1 MADVSVK
8 MNVSGVAQF
17 KSAMTQ
23 GKAAV
28 KALDA
33 ELKLAQAQYK
43 QTGDKEEYLRQR
55 TEILKKQ
62 IAEQE
67 KVVKS
72 AQQALA
78 QMQTNGTDPAS
89 AAYQNMAAQVANAQ
103 TSLIQMQT
111 ALAQGTDAFE
121 NGTDAV
127 DEYADRLERID
138 KNVSFQ
144 STIQGLK
151 AVKGAIQTAINVA
164 KGINGIVVDAGKWAD
179 SETTTVEQ
187 YDDFVPDA
195 ETLQQYEYAAKK
207 LKVDISDLLKAWD
220 RINRLQREGGS
231 ILFGDYG
238 IADLGSAEE
247 NFWGILEAI
256 QQITDETERNN
267 IAQDIFGK
275 SWRELKPLFGSRD
288 LWDQYLEEA
297 RVISNEGVE
306 KLAAADDVNEELLSA
321 WENYKRNLA
330 LWLDAPITNEKERLI
345 YTLDTLSEMM
355 NGTIGFLE
363 GVGRITGLG
372 GYYNHP
378 LDISDV
384 QAVAGA
390 GGAQQ
395 SAMLL
400 RMQGYSEE
408 EIEKMMPQIES
419 ASEQYAQ
426 AVVEGIEAN
435 SAAAYDAGR
444 AYAESIIHGVFGGGS
459 WSTSYNS
466 ENTYIN
472 GVNVYGASSPEE
484 IAAAYTGE
492 MNRNRAGTGG

>member
-1 MADVSVK
+1 MAEIATK
-8 MNVSGVAQF
+8 MKVTGVAQF
-17 KSAMTQ
+17 VDAMKQ
-23 GKAAV
+23 SKAAV
-28 KALDA
+28 KTLDA

-78 QMQTNGTDPAS
+78 QMTTNGTDPAS

-111 ALAQGTDAFE
+111 ALSQGTDAFDE
-121 NGTDAV
+121 GTDAV
-127 DEYADRLERID
+127 DEYADRLEHID

-144 STIQGLK
+144 STIEGLK

-164 KGINGIVVDAGKWAD
+164 KGINDIVVDAGKWAD
-179 SETTTVEQ
+179 DETTTVAQ
-187 YDDFVPDA
+187 YDDFIPDA
-195 ETLQQYEYAAKK
+195 ETLQQYEYAADR
-207 LKVDISDLLKAWD
+207 LKVDFNDVLKAWD

-247 NFWGILEAI
+247 NFWGILDAI
-256 QQITDETERNN
+256 QQITDENERNN
-267 IAQDIFGK
+267 ITQDIFGK

-288 LWDQYLEEA
+288 LWNQYMEEA

-306 KLAAADDVNEELLSA
+306 KLAAANDKDEELTSA
-321 WENYKRNLA
+321 WENFKRNLA
-330 LWLDAPITNEKERLI
+330 LWLDDPITKRKDDFI
-345 YTLDTLSEMM
+345 TTLDSLSAMM
-355 NGTIGFLE
+355 NGSIDFLT
-363 GVGRITGLG
+363 GITNMPIFASPTMSRVGNAVVEAAAAKLG
-372 GYYNHP
+372 INP
-378 LDISDV
+378 
-384 QAVAGA
+384 
-390 GGAQQ
+390 
-395 SAMLL
+395 
-400 RMQGYSEE
+400 E
-408 EIEKMMPQIES
+408 EIGEMLPEMES

-426 AVVEGIEAN
+426 TIVEGMEAN
-435 SAAAYDAGR
+435 SEAAYEAGR
-444 AYAESIIHGVFGGGS
+444 AYAEDIIRGMTFGFFGFAGGGGS
-459 WSTSYNS
+459 PVYNTD
-466 ENTYIN
+466 NTYIN
-472 GVNVYGASSPEE
+472 GVNVYGATSPEE